1 MFLYHYTKLDSFRKI
16 WKSKKLL
23 FSQQTN
29 TNDIFER
36 RKFIVGDLQQSSTT
50 YGDVNCLVSQIF
62 NEIKSYKQVS
72 LCKDYP
78 DGTKGYASPMMWG
91 QYARSKENDIW
102 IDGVCIELDS
112 SRIAIPSGN
121 YFDGEVWYSKEIDNI
136 HLNGFDFKQ
145 DNSIEKFVKYNKDV
159 LFFSKHKHWKYES
172 EYRIVSKHDD
182 TIDIS
187 NAITGVHVL
196 DMESETFNEVSKLVK
211 APSLI
216 YFILKGGSLW
226 GLSRYNYGKYLSF
239 QDK

>member
-1 MFLYHYTKLDSFRKI
+1 MFLYHYTKLDSFQKI
-16 WKSKKLL
+16 WESKKLL
-23 FSQQTN
+23 FSQQTH

-50 YGDVNCLVSQIF
+50 NGDMNILVSQIF

-112 SRIAIPSGN
+112 SKIVIASGDH
-121 YFDGEVWYSKEIDNI
+121 FEGKVKYSKELSNI

-145 DNSIEKFVKYNKDV
+145 NNSIAKFVKYNMDA
-159 LFFSKHKHWKYES
+159 LFFSKHKYLEHES
-172 EYRIVSKHDD
+172 EYRIVSKHDEG
-182 TIDIS
+182 IDIS
-187 NAITGVHVL
+187 NAITGVYVL
-196 DMESETFNEVSKLVK
+196 DMESETFNEVFKLVRD
-211 APSLI
+211 PFLI
-216 YFILKGGSLW
+216 YYMLKGGSVW
-226 GLSRYNYGKYLSF
+226 SLSRYNYGKYLSF

>member
-1 MFLYHYTKLDSFRKI
+1 MLLYHYTKLYSFQKI
-16 WKSKKLL
+16 WESKRLL
-23 FSQQTN
+23 FSQQKN

-36 RKFIVGDLQQSSTT
+36 RKFIVGDLKQSSTT

-112 SRIAIPSGN
+112 SKIAIPSGN
-121 YFDGEVWYSKEIDNI
+121 YFDGEVRYSKELENI

-145 DNSIEKFVKYNKDV
+145 DNSIAKFVKYNMNA
-159 LFFSKHKHWKYES
+159 LFFFKHKHWEHES
-172 EYRIVSKHDD
+172 EYRIVSKHDEG
-182 TIDIS
+182 IDIS
-187 NAITGVHVL
+187 NAITGVSVL
-196 DMESETFNEVSKLVK
+196 DMESETFNEVFKLVRD
-211 APSLI
+211 PFLI
-216 YFILKGGSLW
+216 YFMLKGGSVW
-226 GLSRYNYGKYLSF
+226 SLSRYNYGKYLSF
-239 QDK
+239 QYK